1 MLKVELIFV
10 QMAILFHL
18 NKIVC
23 DLFINCVIIFLLINH
38 INIMVS
44 IFMAFSDCCNFINVI
59 NLTNFH
65 AIHRFSSIFN
75 VSFKFSFKA
84 SFHEL
89 ICYEIMSQSTVFM
102 EEV

>member
-44 IFMAFSDCCNFINVI
+44 IFMAFSDCYNFITVI

-65 AIHRFSSIFN
+65 VISRFSFIFN
-75 VSFKFSFKA
+75 VNYVIFNFRV
-84 SFHEL
+84 SFHG
-89 ICYEIMSQSTVFM
+89 
-102 EEV
+102 